1 MTDDDR
7 SWAQA
12 ALDHEAREALA
23 SGLPAS
29 EVWSFLMG
37 VMEARASS
45 RAPASLGEQWARD
58 RFVQPC
64 SVDQRA
70 LLALDAHLF
79 AAAETF
85 EAVELSPVAPLG
97 VCASIAPASQNKI
110 VSTVRGSEVVS
121 DPTNVLA
128 LECARRLRADGG
140 QRVRLATSH
149 RCLRAQAIPNQ
160 PGFAAH
166 FRMFCLASAG
176 REAPNR
182 EFTRSELAEHI
193 NTHLSALTRL
203 AGNGYTVSRCSV
215 RILSTAENAELAERT
230 GAAVRGSPV
239 EHSRLD
245 HAYYDGIRFLIDVHG
260 PNGDPMLLID
270 GGAFDWLGKLASNN
284 KLVFVAS
291 GMGSQR
297 IAQLFHPR

>member
-1 MTDDDR
+1 MCWR
-7 SWAQA
+7 S
-12 ALDHEAREALA
+12 
-23 SGLPAS
+23 S
-29 EVWSFLMG
+29 
-37 VMEARASS
+37 ARAGCALTAASACGWPPAIAVCALRPS
-45 RAPASLGEQWARD
+45 RTSPGSRRIFGCSASL
-58 RFVQPC
+58 
-64 SVDQRA
+64 QRA
-70 LLALDAHLF
+70 
-79 AAAETF
+79 
-85 EAVELSPVAPLG
+85 
-97 VCASIAPASQNKI
+97 
-110 VSTVRGSEVVS
+110 
-121 DPTNVLA
+121 
-128 LECARRLRADGG
+128 ARRR
-140 QRVRLATSH
+140 TENS
-149 RCLRAQAIPNQ
+149 
-160 PGFAAH
+160 
-166 FRMFCLASAG
+166 
-176 REAPNR
+176 
-182 EFTRSELAEHI
+182 RSELAEHI

-230 GAAVRGSPV
+230 GAAVRGPPV